1 MSQSPIWG
9 TTTQPFSEPSSDLA
23 SLTPLPSR
31 LINGQK
37 PLPLGS
43 STDIHYN
50 ETIRPASAPTSN
62 ATRMGNPKRVRS
74 QITKGTI
81 SGRPRGDNTASDE
94 LEDAKEETEDDEA
107 DAPASKRLACPFYTF
122 DRVRHLRCA
131 HFHLKRV
138 KDVKQHLLRKHRF
151 HCRGCY
157 EGFKDKE
164 KFRDHARNSQQCQA
178 GTGNSQSAGIEE
190 GFSEDQVS
198 VLQQR
203 INPRDE
209 DHSWYSIWKILFPG
223 QPTPASPFL
232 KSDVEEVISTV
243 CELWEKNIDKV
254 MFSLG
259 NAPFSMG
266 SITNA
271 ELSEQIS
278 HSESETPVKDDLLRL
293 LGELAKVSV
302 PRGNTDGRYVSIA
315 QPSVPTSAPGS
326 ASAFE
331 TASTHFFD
339 SERLQASDTMVCSLK
354 AESPG
359 NARPTSK
366 KKNERSRRSARKKR

>member
-1 MSQSPIWG
+1 
-9 TTTQPFSEPSSDLA
+9 
-23 SLTPLPSR
+23 
-31 LINGQK
+31 
-37 PLPLGS
+37 
-43 STDIHYN
+43 
-50 ETIRPASAPTSN
+50 
-62 ATRMGNPKRVRS
+62 MGNRKRMRS
-74 QITKGTI
+74 QITKDTI
-81 SGRPRGDNTASDE
+81 SGRPRGVNTASDE

-107 DAPASKRLACPFYTF
+107 DAPASKRLACPFYKF

-151 HCRGCY
+151 HCRGCF
-157 EGFKDKE
+157 EGFKDEE
-164 KFRDHARNSQQCQA
+164 KCRDHASNSQQCQA

-190 GFSEDQVS
+190 GFSEGQVG
-198 VLQQR
+198 VLRER
-203 INPRDE
+203 INPSEE
-209 DHSWYSIWKILFPG
+209 DHSWYSIWKILFPR

-254 MFSLG
+254 MSSIG
-259 NAPFSMG
+259 NAPSSMG

-271 ELSEQIS
+271 EFSEQILCS
-278 HSESETPVKDDLLRL
+278 VSETPVKDDLLRL
-293 LGELAKVSV
+293 LGELARVSV
-302 PRGNTDGRYVSIA
+302 PRGNTDGRCVSTA
-315 QPSVPTSAPGS
+315 QASVLASAPGS

-331 TASTHFFD
+331 IASTNLFD
-339 SERLQASDTMVCSLK
+339 SERLQASDKTGCSLK